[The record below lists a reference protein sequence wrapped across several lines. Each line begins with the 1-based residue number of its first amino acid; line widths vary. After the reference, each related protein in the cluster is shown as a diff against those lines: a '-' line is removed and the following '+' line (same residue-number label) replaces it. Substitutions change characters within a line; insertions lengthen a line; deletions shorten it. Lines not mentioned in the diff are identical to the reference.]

1 MSSPR
6 RIAVVGAGPAGTALS
21 LGLVRQG
28 YDVTLVSDRTAE
40 EIRDG
45 SVMSSQITFESALE
59 AEGALGITPL
69 LPSSPPIER
78 MSYATTRADG
88 STAAFTTRLST
99 PARSLDQRVRVPLL
113 LEEIERRGGKVVVRT
128 AGVDDLED
136 LARDHDLVV
145 VSTGRGGLAS
155 LFEVDPART
164 PYPSPQRVAALT
176 YLHGVT
182 PDPDGPG
189 LRYHSVEGVGECFT
203 SPALTVDG
211 PCDIVVVEG
220 VPGGPLDCWDDVA
233 TPADH
238 LRVLRSAL
246 DEHFPSEAARFA
258 RRDARRRGLG
268 AARPHLAR
276 RAPPGRH
283 AARAAPRCS
292 AWPTWSCSTTR

>member
-1 MSSPR
+1 M
-6 RIAVVGAGPAGTALS
+6 
-21 LGLVRQG
+21 
-28 YDVTLVSDRTAE
+28 
-40 EIRDG
+40 
-45 SVMSSQITFESALE
+45 
-59 AEGALGITPL
+59 
-69 LPSSPPIER
+69 
-78 MSYATTRADG
+78 
-88 STAAFTTRLST
+88 
-99 PARSLDQRVRVPLL
+99 RVPLL

-164 PYPSPQRVAALT
+164 PYTSPQRVAALT

-189 LRYHSVEGVGECFT
+189 LRYHCVEGVGECFT

-220 VPGGPLDCWDDVA
+220 VPGGPLDCWDDVP

-246 DEHFPSEAARFA
+246 AEHFPAEAARFA
-258 RRDARRRGLG
+258 EARLVDDGSVLHGRIT
-268 AARPHLAR
+268 PR

-283 AARAAPRCS
+283 AAVRRPGAR
-292 AWPTWSCSTTR
+292 AWPTWWCSTTR